1 MLLIQQDEDY
11 DDHDYGDH
19 DYHDYHDNDDDAD
32 GYEPMKDFTACDK
45 ECGYC
50 GNCDY

>member
-1 MLLIQQDEDY
+1 MRRGEYGDYDLDY
-11 DDHDYGDH
+11 DDDDFDH
-19 DYHDYHDNDDDAD
+19 DH
-32 GYEPMKDFTACDK
+32 EPMKDLTACDK

>member
-1 MLLIQQDEDY
+1 MHRGEY
-11 DDHDYGDH
+11 DDCDPDSDDH
-19 DYHDYHDNDDDAD
+19 
-32 GYEPMKDFTACDK
+32 ELMKDFTACDK